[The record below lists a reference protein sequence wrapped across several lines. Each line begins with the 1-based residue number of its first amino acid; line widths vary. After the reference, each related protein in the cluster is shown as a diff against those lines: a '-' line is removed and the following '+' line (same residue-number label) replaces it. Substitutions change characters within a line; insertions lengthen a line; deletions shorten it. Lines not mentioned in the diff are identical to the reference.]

1 MSILD
6 SKTDGPHPDI
16 HERRS
21 MLASVL
27 HNLRQEIPPIDH
39 PMGLHSNEL
48 VSTTN
53 PAILRLHCYV
63 NFCSI
68 LLERVVT
75 THDEEYRA
83 RMLEGAESMA
93 RLCIAARGDEP
104 LKLIQAQPDMV
115 PCLHSACEVLI
126 RDFMEQRAESAE
138 NDTAILEEKEQLIM
152 SIFDM
157 LLDLIKI
164 FPSTEPVINNLPEL
178 LMERGEYET
187 I

>member
-1 MSILD
+1 MNSILD
-6 SKTDGPHPDI
+6 SNAGRRLLPEF

-27 HNLRQEIPPIDH
+27 HNLQQEIPAMDH

-48 VSTTN
+48 ISTTN

-68 LLERVVT
+68 LLESVVAT
-75 THDEEYRA
+75 PDEEYRK
-83 RMLEGAESMA
+83 RILEAAELMA

-115 PCLHSACEVLI
+115 V
-126 RDFMEQRAESAE
+126 
-138 NDTAILEEKEQLIM
+138 NDMFL
-152 SIFDM
+152 
-157 LLDLIKI
+157 
-164 FPSTEPVINNLPEL
+164 
-178 LMERGEYET
+178 
-187 I
+187 